1 MTDPVDVV
9 TPEVGEGESGI
20 VEKANEHTPEPKAP
34 PVVEKLPDPP
44 RGDVEG
50 MKELSELVHGLATTV
65 ENLTGLV
72 MAKNPDESV
81 GSVPW
86 TARGGSGKKSWDED

>member
-1 MTDPVDVV
+1 
-9 TPEVGEGESGI
+9 
-20 VEKANEHTPEPKAP
+20 
-34 PVVEKLPDPP
+34 
-44 RGDVEG
+44 